1 MADRELYTLLEKAEV
16 EIENKEKFQNL
27 IENLK
32 KVLWELPK
40 QIFSNSISKE
50 LLIKFGKLIGTGQK
64 REEIIFLQTLTSL
77 VERGAYETNENEP
90 NSLFQIFEQCG
101 LITKLEMIV
110 GNSKTNYE
118 AKNAIIIIISLLNKS
133 K

>member
-32 KVLWELPK
+32 KVLWKLPK

-50 LLIKFGKLIGTGQK
+50 LLI
-64 REEIIFLQTLTSL
+64 
-77 VERGAYETNENEP
+77 
-90 NSLFQIFEQCG
+90 
-101 LITKLEMIV
+101 
-110 GNSKTNYE
+110 
-118 AKNAIIIIISLLNKS
+118 
-133 K
+133 